1 VIEVKKGISTFLLTS
16 ICLLVIGVATNHVV
30 KAETVQQGTNQM
42 QNMPD
47 MTPEEHQQMQN
58 MPGVSSNENQQMQN
72 MPWMKSNQMEMEGH
86 QHSHGG
92 IETPPN
98 RFVLGMFA
106 LLNAAFILIGIWNKY
121 GRRKV
126 A

>member
-1 VIEVKKGISTFLLTS
+1 MIEVKKGISTFLLTS
-16 ICLLVIGVATNHVV
+16 ICFLVIGVAANHAV

-42 QNMPD
+42 QNMPG
-47 MTPEEHQQMQN
+47 MSPEEHQQMQN
-58 MPGVSSNENQQMQN
+58 MPG
-72 MPWMKSNQMEMEGH
+72 MKHNKMEMEGH

-106 LLNAAFILIGIWNKY
+106 LLNAVFILIGIWNKY

>member
-1 VIEVKKGISTFLLTS
+1 MRKGVSTFLLTS
-16 ICLLVIGVATNHVV
+16 FLAIGVAASPAVY
-30 KAETVQQGTNQM
+30 AETVPQGSSQM
-42 QNMPD
+42 QNMPGMTPEEHQQMQSMPG

-58 MPGVSSNENQQMQN
+58 MPGMSSNE
-72 MPWMKSNQMEMEGH
+72 H
-86 QHSHGG
+86 QHSHSHGG

-106 LLNAAFILIGIWNKY
+106 LLNAAFILIGIWNKF